1 VRFPAEQQPPVEEP
15 EEDVIEAPIQP
26 ETETPE
32 ETEPEAVAEPAPVVE
47 PEPQQQAQT
56 LFEAVKMQDT
66 ESAERFI
73 LEDSQVVAQR
83 NETGDTPLH
92 TAAELGSSTMIKL
105 LLKHGADPGA
115 KDSLG
120 RLPIHRAAE
129 VSFSLARELA
139 EGGSLIY
146 TEDDNGVR
154 VIDSAFEAGSEAL
167 SQLLGEQLVNVKDP
181 DGNTPM
187 HMAVELGD
195 LESVELLIDLGADM
209 NMLNDD
215 GLLPI
220 DIAFSH
226 LTSTDH
232 ARLAALL
239 ISNYSRMPQEAEFFY
254 AFQAFSS
261 KDVHMRFEG
270 GRTVLHY
277 AALYGHPALMETF
290 ISRGAQLEARDE
302 RQYTPLHIAVLEGK
316 LPLVTLLVRYG
327 SDVNARDAK
336 NNTPV
341 HLAVTDSMNTQIIS
355 YLFSVGAEVNARN
368 EHGESP
374 LSIAAAPSIPSR
386 YTELLLKA
394 GADPNSRNSIGDS
407 PLLRALAGG
416 REVVGTMLLDAGADI
431 YAQNHNGITPLVR
444 ALVRGIDT
452 VSWFYRSSM
461 NEMTDNEG
469 NSPLHTAVSVG
480 AQPEVVRYILAT
492 GCDPLIRNLQGESA
506 LHLAVRQGYAEASQ
520 VLINNGADVFMYDN
534 RGNSPVLLAFE
545 QGVDFTQQFL
555 TETHLETGDQHGN
568 TPLHLASQRD
578 DQEIVAYLVSTG
590 MAIQSRNDQGQ
601 TPLHLAAGNNQV
613 RSCQLLT
620 TGGAVINTR
629 DNYGN
634 TPLHA
639 AVSSGAGKTAK
650 YLLLLGA
657 RFDLR
662 NLSGNTPMHQAVL
675 HRDIE
680 AIKMLRD
687 FGASLEIRDNT
698 GMTPLLLAA
707 RRNYPDVA
715 GLLIEFGADYNTRDD
730 RGNTPLHEAVRNRN
744 PEISNMLTERGA
756 NVYASNRYGDTPLQL
771 ALRSG
776 PELVDWFVTGT
787 LVYARDDAGNT
798 PLHTAI
804 QLHAGTE
811 IISLLIEKGSDINSR
826 NNIIQT
832 PLHAAFEA
840 NNKAAVEILAQA
852 GADIFAKNA
861 DGFSPLSIAFSRGA
875 DAVRWLINEQ
885 NIDSTDQVGN
895 TVVHSAAAYGSMEI
909 LAVILDI
916 GAEVHVR
923 NLAGDLP
930 ADTASREGNIEIAA
944 YLNSL

>member
-1 VRFPAEQQPPVEEP
+1 MRIPAEQEP
-15 EEDVIEAPIQP
+15 EEE
-26 ETETPE
+26 ESETPLPPE
-32 ETEPEAVAEPAPVVE
+32 AEPEIPADTDTAVPAESEQQVVAEQHPPKR
-47 PEPQQQAQT
+47 AQN
-56 LFEAVKMQDT
+56 LFEAVRLRDL
-66 ESAERFI
+66 EVAERFI
-73 LEDSQVVAQR
+73 LENSQVVAQR
-83 NETGDTPLH
+83 NEAGDTPLH
-92 TAAELGSSTMIKL
+92 AAADQGSPAMVKL

-115 KDSLG
+115 KDKLG

-139 EGGSLIY
+139 DGGRLIF
-146 TEDDNGVR
+146 TEDDNAASVLS
-154 VIDSAFEAGSEAL
+154 SAFKAGNEAL
-167 SQLLGEQLVNVKDP
+167 SQLLGEQLVNVKDRA
-181 DGNTPM
+181 GNTPM
-187 HMAVELGD
+187 HMAVKRGEA
-195 LESVELLIDLGADM
+195 ESVELLIDLGADV

-215 GLLPI
+215 HLLPV

-226 LTSTDH
+226 LTSTEH
-232 ARLAALL
+232 AQLAALL

-290 ISRGAQLEARDE
+290 ISMGAQLEARDE
-302 RQYTPLHIAVLEGK
+302 MQNTPLHLAVLEGK

-327 SDVNARDAK
+327 SDVNARDAQ

-341 HLAVTDSMNTQIIS
+341 HLAVTDSMNTEIIR
-355 YLFSVGAEVNARN
+355 YLLSVRAEVNARN
-368 EHGESP
+368 EGGESP
-374 LSIAAAPSIPSR
+374 LSLAASPSIPSR
-386 YTELLLKA
+386 YTELLLDA
-394 GADPNSRNSIGDS
+394 GADPNSRNAVGDT

-416 REVVGTMLLDAGADI
+416 RELVGTMLLDAGADI

-452 VSWFYRSSM
+452 IGWFYRSSM
-461 NEMTDNEG
+461 NELTDNEG
-469 NSPLHTAVSVG
+469 NSPLHTAVKVG
-480 AQPEVVRYILAT
+480 AQPEVIRYILES

-506 LHLAVRQGYAEASQ
+506 LHLAVAQGYAEASS
-520 VLINNGADVFMYDN
+520 VLIDNGADVFMYDN

-545 QGVDFTQQFL
+545 QGVGFTQQIL
-555 TETHLETGDQHGN
+555 SETHLITGDQQGN

-578 DQEIVAYLVSTG
+578 NQEIVAYLVSTG
-590 MAIQSRNDQGQ
+590 TAIQARNTKGQ
-601 TPLHLAAGNNQV
+601 TPLHLAAQSNQV
-613 RSCQLLT
+613 RSCRLLS

-639 AVSSGAGKTAK
+639 AVSAGAGKTAK

-675 HRDIE
+675 HRDIG

-687 FGASLEIRDNT
+687 FGASPEIRDNT
-698 GMTPLLLAA
+698 GMTPLLLAS

-715 GLLIEFGADYNTRDD
+715 GLLVEFGADYNTRDD
-730 RGNTPLHEAVRNRN
+730 RGNTPLHEAVRNRSRQ
-744 PEISNMLTERGA
+744 ISNMLTERGA
-756 NVYASNRYGDTPLQL
+756 NIYASNRYGDTPLQL

-776 PELVDWFVTGT
+776 PELVDWFVTGS

-804 QLHAGTE
+804 QLHAGTD

-840 NNKAAVEILAQA
+840 NNKAAVEILARA

-861 DGFSPLSIAFSRGA
+861 DGLSPLSIAFSRGT
-875 DAVRWLINEQ
+875 DAVSWLINER
-885 NIDSTDQVGN
+885 NLDSTDQVGN
-895 TVVHSAAAYGSMEI
+895 TIAHSAAAYGSLEI
-909 LAVILDI
+909 LRHVLEL
-916 GAEVHVR
+916 GADPTER
-923 NLAGDLP
+923 NLAGELP
-930 ADTASREGNIEIAA
+930 SDTAAREGNSEIAA